1 MKQWASS
8 RKKDGFGARY
18 RRPLEIFPSL
28 PSSIF
33 CWHDFFPF
41 GYHFWHAVMK
51 RHATS
56 RHDISARSNLEASF
70 ATWTW
75 KTPFCLLPRALSV
88 PRGSAF
94 LESPTPLFP
103 GKKKGTSHFFSV
115 FGIRTYFLCSLFLSG
130 VNVAL
135 GNFSEFVL
143 YVFFALENL
152 ENVKCLF
159 TCLSLLNFLT

>member
-1 MKQWASS
+1 MNLGVKQWASS

-103 GKKKGTSHFFSV
+103 GKKKRNESLFFRFWHSYL
-115 FGIRTYFLCSLFLSG
+115 FSLFLI
-130 VNVAL
+130 
-135 GNFSEFVL
+135 FVWCQRCIGQ
-143 YVFFALENL
+143 FFRIRL
-152 ENVKCLF
+152 VRLF
-159 TCLSLLNFLT
+159 CT